1 MTRPQKSRW
10 LLLSLEWSAFL
21 LAGASLFTQ
30 SAVAQVVGF
39 PGDEH
44 LAVERRPKTD
54 KELLFEL
61 TSARRMVDEH
71 PSAQAALSLG
81 RALKDLGEKEGAL
94 RQFDRALEQD
104 PRLSEAWFEK
114 GVITSDQGDW
124 SKAADMFQRALPGST
139 NSAPAHL
146 ELGEMFLRIGDFE
159 KALSELKSVLQLD
172 SKSAG
177 AHQGLGLVY
186 LQQGKLKYAADEFRR
201 ALEIQPGSL
210 SIEKHL
216 AQTLAYQHRWAEAA
230 ELLRKIA
237 AANPNSVEAASSL
250 ATALANIGDKAG
262 AAVQFARARKLS
274 DDEMLLL
281 RAQGDRNWGVSLRS
295 EGKLQDAAAAFRR
308 ALRDDESYCDA
319 HEDLGEVLWL
329 QKDFA
334 GAQAEFD
341 AAVRCHPESATARNN
356 LGSVL
361 LYYQHDIDGAIEQF
375 QAALRSR
382 PGFALAHLNLGKAM
396 AAKQDFAGADAELR
410 SAIAINPDFA
420 AAHVNLGLVLAA
432 GRKEISSEA
441 RAELEKGVRLDPRLR
456 EVIPQPYLA
465 YLH

>member
-1 MTRPQKSRW
+1 MTQRQKSRW
-10 LLLSLEWSAFL
+10 LFPWVKLSTFL
-21 LAGASLFTQ
+21 LAGASLLTH
-30 SAVAQVVGF
+30 SALAQVVGF
-39 PGDEH
+39 PRDEH
-44 LAVERRPKTD
+44 LTVESQPKTD

-61 TSARRMVDEH
+61 TSARRMADEH

-94 RQFDRALEQD
+94 RQFDRALELD

-124 SKAADMFQRALPGST
+124 SKAADMFQRALLRST

-146 ELGEMFLRIGDFE
+146 ELGEMFLRMGDFE
-159 KALSELKSVLQLD
+159 KAVSELKTVLQLD
-172 SKSAG
+172 SQNAG

-186 LQQGKLKYAADEFRR
+186 LQQGKLAYAADEFRR

-210 SIEKHL
+210 RVEKGL
-216 AQTLAYQHRWAEAA
+216 ALSLAYQHRWVEAA
-230 ELLRKIA
+230 ELLRKLVA
-237 AANPNSVEAASSL
+237 PNPNSVEAASSL
-250 ATALANIGDKAG
+250 ATVLANIGDKAG

-308 ALRDDESYCDA
+308 ALKDDEAYCDA
-319 HEDLGEVLWL
+319 HEDLGEVLWM

-334 GAQAEFD
+334 GAQTEFD

-356 LGSVL
+356 LGSAL
-361 LYYQHDIDGAIEQF
+361 FYYQHDIEGSIEQF

-396 AAKQDFAGADAELR
+396 AAKQDFAAADAELR

-420 AAHVNLGLVLAA
+420 AAHVNRGLVLAA
-432 GRKEISSEA
+432 GKKEVSSEA
-441 RAELEKGVRLDPRLR
+441 QAELEKGVRLDPRLR
-456 EVIPQPYLA
+456 EVIPPPYLA